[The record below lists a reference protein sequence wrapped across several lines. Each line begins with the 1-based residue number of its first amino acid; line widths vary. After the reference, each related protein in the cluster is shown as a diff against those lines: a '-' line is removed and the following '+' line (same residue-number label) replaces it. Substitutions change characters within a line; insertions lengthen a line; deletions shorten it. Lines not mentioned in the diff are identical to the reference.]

1 MVVFAKSAIK
11 PKGEYVMNRKR
22 EAVFMGLGILT
33 GLALSG
39 PAVQAAD
46 YLTATIS
53 NQPIYVDG
61 QRVQMEAYSIHG
73 NNFVKL
79 RDIGKAVD
87 FDVTYDAAANSV
99 HINSTQPYQEEIPA
113 VAPSDLTEESVQA
126 ILAQLKQTY
135 PTGSTYTAP
144 YRSTSGG
151 PYGRGVTCSGWATL
165 CSDAA
170 FGDLPWRRVDR
181 PNWEQIRPGDLVE
194 YKNSE
199 SYHVVVVVDKTNE
212 YIKVTESGLNNHAR
226 WGGQYFRWWL
236 EEQPHYI
243 SYTRYP
249 Q

>member
-1 MVVFAKSAIK
+1 
-11 PKGEYVMNRKR
+11 MNRKR
-22 EAVFMGLGILT
+22 EAIFMGLGILA

-46 YLTATIS
+46 YLTATVS
-53 NQPIYVDG
+53 SQPIYING
-61 QRVQMEAYSIHG
+61 QRIQMEAYSIHS

-87 FDVTYDAAANSV
+87 FGVTYDAVTNSV
-99 HINSTQPYQEEIPA
+99 YINSTQPYQEETPT
-113 VAPSDLTEESVQA
+113 APSGPTEESVQTA
-126 ILAQLKQTY
+126 LAQLKQAY
-135 PTGSTYTAP
+135 PTGSTYPTP

-170 FGDLPWRRVDR
+170 FGELPWRRVDR
-181 PNWEQIRPGDLVE
+181 PSWEQLRPGDLVE
-194 YKNSE
+194 YKNDE
-199 SYHVVVVVDKTNE
+199 SYHVVVVVDKTDE